1 MSNRGSKGTLVL
13 LMVLLA
19 GCGTSPAPGQS
30 HASGMPASATT
41 AGVPK
46 DLVGLWKLAAA
57 GEEPGTVLRIS
68 DSSRGEPFSIWRRCS
83 EVFGMWAADVKAAF
97 GWWPESTDD
106 ALTPRA
112 EFAIAP
118 KTATPR
124 ALRPGPSPARSPST
138 TRDIQHG

>member
-1 MSNRGSKGTLVL
+1 ML
-13 LMVLLA
+13 
-19 GCGTSPAPGQS
+19 
-30 HASGMPASATT
+30 ASATT

-106 ALTPRA
+106 ALTPQSGVRDRPEDSYPESA
-112 EFAIAP
+112 
-118 KTATPR
+118 ATR
-124 ALRPGPSPARSPST
+124 TIPSPIAKHLPATSST
-138 TRDIQHG
+138 VHDAAN